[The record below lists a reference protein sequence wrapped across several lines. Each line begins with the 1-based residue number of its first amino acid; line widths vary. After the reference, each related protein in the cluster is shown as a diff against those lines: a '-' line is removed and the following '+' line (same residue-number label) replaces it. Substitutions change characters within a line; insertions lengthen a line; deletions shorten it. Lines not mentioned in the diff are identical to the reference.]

1 MGRSSLRQNMDS
13 SVRGPHPTGGDKGRH
28 ALVLAV
34 GVDDTRQ
41 LLPRAIGRAGQE
53 PLHLA
58 AETGAEILAV
68 ACPYCMAMFE
78 DSVKTSYEIDMEV
91 KDVAELLADSLED

>member
-1 MGRSSLRQNMDS
+1 VLRSIPGLELVEIENFNRDQSMCCGGGGGGLWLDWPKGERLSDLRVKQ
-13 SVRGPHPTGGDKGRH
+13 
-28 ALVLAV
+28 
-34 GVDDTRQ
+34 
-41 LLPRAIGRAGQE
+41 
-53 PLHLA
+53 A